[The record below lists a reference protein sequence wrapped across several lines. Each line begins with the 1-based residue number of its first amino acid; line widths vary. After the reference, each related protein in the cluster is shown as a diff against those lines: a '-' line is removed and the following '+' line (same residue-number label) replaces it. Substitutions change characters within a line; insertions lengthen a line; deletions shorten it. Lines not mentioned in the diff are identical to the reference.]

1 MGILTSLFSAVSGL
15 NTYGNAMSVIGNNI
29 ANVGTVGFKSS
40 RASFADLVSAS
51 LGGGSSTSQVGLGVF
66 LNDVQTSFTQGSL
79 SNTGNT
85 LDLAIDGNGFFQ
97 MADNTGTASYS
108 RAGQFK
114 LNSLGEIVDPN
125 NRFLQGY
132 QASTTGV
139 ILGTV
144 GNITLSTATI
154 APQATSTAAVE
165 ANLNAGSTVPATA
178 FDVTDATT
186 YNFSNGITVF
196 DTLGA
201 QHQLRLYYVKLTP
214 GAGPPVVAANTWGLY
229 SQIDGGAAT
238 AQTNLVFNSS
248 GVLTSGGAQTFTLPI
263 AGGAATPLSVAM
275 DFSALTQ
282 FGSASN
288 LTDQTQDGFTSG
300 SFQSLSID
308 PAGRVVAQFSN
319 GQTRTLAQVVLS
331 RFTNPNG
338 LVRSGANGFAET
350 VESGAPLAGAPMNN
364 GLGRLISQTIEQ
376 SNVDLGK
383 EFVDMIITQRAFQ
396 ANSRAIS
403 TSDEMLQEL
412 VNLKR

>member
-29 ANVGTVGFKSS
+29 ANVGTAGFKSS

-51 LGGGSSTSQVGLGVF
+51 LGGGSSAGQVGLGVF

-85 LDLAIDGNGFFQ
+85 LDLAIDGNGFFGLR
-97 MADNTGTASYS
+97 DNTGVLTYS
-108 RAGQFK
+108 RAGQFEV
-114 LNSLGEIVDPN
+114 NNLGEIVDPSG
-125 NRFLQGY
+125 RLLQGY

-144 GNITLSTATI
+144 GNITLSTATV
-154 APQATSTAAVE
+154 APQATSTASVE
-165 ANLNAGSTVPATA
+165 ANLNAASTVPVAA
-178 FDVTDATT
+178 FDATDPST
-186 YNFSNGITVF
+186 YNFSNGLTVY

-201 QHQLRLYYVKLTP
+201 QHQLRLYYVK
-214 GAGPPVVAANTWGLY
+214 AAANTWNLH
-229 SQIDGGAAT
+229 SQINGGATT
-238 AQTNLVFNSS
+238 AQTDLAFNSN
-248 GVLTSGGAQTFTLPI
+248 GVLTGGGAQTFSLTI
-263 AGGAATPLSVAM
+263 AGGAATPLTVAM
-275 DFSALTQ
+275 DFSGMTQ
-282 FGSASN
+282 FGAASN
-288 LTDQTQDGFTSG
+288 LTNQTQDGFTAG
-300 SFQSLSID
+300 SFQNLSID
-308 PAGRVVAQFSN
+308 SAGHVVAQFSN

-331 RFTNPNG
+331 RFTNPYG
-338 LVRSGANGFAET
+338 LARAGENGFAET
-350 VESGAPLAGAPMNN
+350 VDSGAPLAGAPMNN

-396 ANSRAIS
+396 ANSRAIT

>member
-15 NTYGNAMSVIGNNI
+15 NAYGNAMSVIGNNI
-29 ANVGTVGFKSS
+29 ANVGTAGYKSS

-51 LGGGSSTSQVGLGVF
+51 LGGGSSAGQVGLGVF
-66 LNDVQTSFTQGSL
+66 LNDIQTSFTQGSL

-85 LDLAIDGNGFFQ
+85 LDLAIDGSGFFGLR
-97 MADNTGTASYS
+97 DNTGVQSYS
-108 RAGQFK
+108 RAGQFE
-114 LNSLGEIVDPN
+114 LNNLGEIVDPSG
-125 NRFLQGY
+125 RFLQGY
-132 QASTTGV
+132 QASAAGV

-154 APQATSTAAVE
+154 APQATTTAAVE
-165 ANLNAGSTVPATA
+165 ANLDATATVPAVA
-178 FDVTDATT
+178 FDVADPTT
-186 YNFSNGITVF
+186 YNFSNGMTVY
-196 DTLGA
+196 DTLGS
-201 QHQLRLYYVKLTP
+201 QHQLRLYYVK
-214 GAGPPVVAANTWGLY
+214 ASANTWNLH
-229 SQIDGGAAT
+229 SQIDGGATT

-248 GVLTSGGAQTFTLPI
+248 GILTGGGAQTFSLAI

-275 DFSALTQ
+275 DFSGITQ
-282 FGSASN
+282 FGAASN
-288 LTDQTQDGFTSG
+288 LTNQTQDGFTSG

-308 PAGRVVAQFSN
+308 QVGRVTAQFSN
-319 GQTRTLAQVVLS
+319 GQTRTLAQVVLN

-338 LVRSGANGFAET
+338 LTRSGENTFAET
-350 VESGAPLAGAPMNN
+350 VDSGAPLSGAPTNN
-364 GLGRLISQTIEQ
+364 GLGRLLSQTIEQ

-396 ANSRAIS
+396 ANSRAIT

>member
-51 LGGGSSTSQVGLGVF
+51 LGGGSSTGQVGLGVF

-85 LDLAIDGNGFFQ
+85 LDLAIDGDGFFQ
-97 MADNTGTASYS
+97 LADNTGTASYS
-108 RAGQFK
+108 RAGQFEV
-114 LNSLGEIVDPN
+114 NSLGEIVDPSG
-125 NRFLQGY
+125 RFLQGY
-132 QASTTGV
+132 QASATGV

-154 APQATSTAAVE
+154 APQATGTADVE
-165 ANLNAGSTVPATA
+165 ANLNAAATVPAAA

-186 YNFSNGITVF
+186 YNFSNGMTLY
-196 DTLGA
+196 DSLGA
-201 QHQLRLYYVKLTP
+201 QHQLRLYYVKT
-214 GAGPPVVAANTWGLY
+214 ATANTWELH
-229 SQIDGGAAT
+229 SQIDGGAT
-238 AQTNLVFNSS
+238 AARTDLVFNSS
-248 GVLTSGGAQTFTLPI
+248 GVLTSGGAQTFSLAVT
-263 AGGAATPLSVAM
+263 GGAATPQSVAM
-275 DFSALTQ
+275 DFSSITQ
-282 FGSASN
+282 YGSASN
-288 LTDQTQDGFTSG
+288 LTDQAQDGFASG
-300 SFQSLSID
+300 SFQSLSVD
-308 PAGRVVAQFSN
+308 SGGRVVAQFSN
-319 GQTRTLAQVVLS
+319 GQTRTLAQVVLN

-338 LVRSGANGFAET
+338 LTRSGENGFAET
-350 VESGAPLAGAPMNN
+350 VDSGAPLAGAPTNN

-396 ANSRAIS
+396 ANSRAIT

>member
-1 MGILTSLFSAVSGL
+1 MGILTTLFSAVSGL

-40 RASFADLVSAS
+40 STSFADLVSAS
-51 LGGGSSTSQVGLGVF
+51 LGGGSTTGQVGLGVF
-66 LNDVQTSFTQGSL
+66 LNDVQTNFTQGSL

-97 MADNTGTASYS
+97 LADNAGTVSYS

-114 LNSLGEIVDPN
+114 VNNLGQIVDPSD
-125 NRFLQGY
+125 RFLQGY
-132 QASTTGV
+132 QATATGV

-154 APQATSTAAVE
+154 APQATSTATVE
-165 ANLNAGSTVPATA
+165 ANLNAASTVPAAA

-186 YNFSNGITVF
+186 YNFSNGITVY

-201 QHQLRLYYVKLTP
+201 QHQLRMYYVK
-214 GAGPPVVAANTWGLY
+214 AAAANTWNLH

-248 GVLTSGGAQTFTLPI
+248 GVLTGGGAQTFTLPI
-263 AGGAATPLSVAM
+263 TGGAATPLSVAM
-275 DFSALTQ
+275 NFSTVTQ
-282 FGSASN
+282 FGAASN
-288 LTDQTQDGFTSG
+288 LTSQTQDGFTSG
-300 SFQSLSID
+300 SFQSVSID
-308 PAGRVVAQFSN
+308 SVGRVVAQYTN
-319 GQTRTLAQVVLS
+319 GQTRTLAQIVLD
-331 RFTNPNG
+331 RFTNPDG
-338 LVRSGANGFAET
+338 LTRFGENGFAET
-350 VESGAPLAGAPMNN
+350 VDSGAPLAGAPTNN
-364 GLGRLISQTIEQ
+364 GLGRLISETIEQ

-396 ANSRAIS
+396 ANSRAIT

>member
-1 MGILTSLFSAVSGL
+1 
-15 NTYGNAMSVIGNNI
+15 
-29 ANVGTVGFKSS
+29 
-40 RASFADLVSAS
+40 
-51 LGGGSSTSQVGLGVF
+51 
-66 LNDVQTSFTQGSL
+66 
-79 SNTGNT
+79 
-85 LDLAIDGNGFFQ
+85 
-97 MADNTGTASYS
+97 
-108 RAGQFK
+108 
-114 LNSLGEIVDPN
+114 VDPS

-132 QASTTGV
+132 QASATGV

-154 APQATSTAAVE
+154 APQATSTAVVE
-165 ANLNAGSTVPATA
+165 ANLNAGATVPAAA

-186 YNFSNGITVF
+186 YNFSNGITVY

-201 QHQLRLYYVKLTP
+201 QHQLRMYYVKDAT
-214 GAGPPVVAANTWGLY
+214 ANTWNLH
-229 SQIDGGAAT
+229 SQIDGGATT
-238 AQTNLVFNSS
+238 AQTDLVFNSS
-248 GVLTSGGAQTFTLPI
+248 GVLTGGGAQTFTLPI
-263 AGGAATPLSVAM
+263 AGGAATPLTVAM
-275 DFSALTQ
+275 DFSTITQ

-288 LTDQTQDGFTSG
+288 LTNQTQDGFTSG

-308 PAGRVVAQFSN
+308 SEGRVVAQFTN

-331 RFTNPNG
+331 RFTNPDG

-350 VESGAPLAGAPMNN
+350 IDSGAPLAGAPMNN

-396 ANSRAIS
+396 ANSRAIT

>member
-51 LGGGSSTSQVGLGVF
+51 LGGGSSAGTVGLGVF

-97 MADNTGTASYS
+97 LADNAGAVSYS
-108 RAGQFK
+108 RAGQFEV
-114 LNSLGEIVDPN
+114 NNLGEVVDPSG
-125 NRFLQGY
+125 RFLQGY
-132 QASTTGV
+132 QATATGV
-139 ILGTV
+139 VLGTI
-144 GNITLSTATI
+144 GNIVLSTATI
-154 APQATSTAAVE
+154 APQATSTATVE
-165 ANLNAGSTVPATA
+165 ANLNAAATVPAAA

-186 YNFSNGITVF
+186 YNFSNGITVY

-201 QHQLRLYYVKLTP
+201 QHQLRLYYVK
-214 GAGPPVVAANTWGLY
+214 AAAANTWNLY

-238 AQTNLVFNSS
+238 AQTDLVFNSS
-248 GVLTSGGAQTFTLPI
+248 GVLTAGGAQAFSLAIT
-263 AGGAATPLSVAM
+263 GGAATPQSVAM
-275 DFSALTQ
+275 DFSTITQ
-282 FGSASN
+282 FGAASN
-288 LTDQTQDGFTSG
+288 LTSQTQDGFTSG
-300 SFQSLSID
+300 SFQNVSID
-308 PAGRVVAQFSN
+308 SAGRVVAQYTN

-338 LVRSGANGFAET
+338 LTRSGENGFAET
-350 VESGAPLAGAPMNN
+350 VDSGAPLAGAPTNN

-396 ANSRAIS
+396 ANSRAIT

>member
-15 NTYGNAMSVIGNNI
+15 NAYGNAMSVIGNNI
-29 ANVGTVGFKSS
+29 ANVGTTGFKSS

-51 LGGGSSTSQVGLGVF
+51 LGGGSSAGQVGLGVF

-85 LDLAIDGNGFFQ
+85 LDLAIDGAGFFQ
-97 MADNTGTASYS
+97 LRDTTGTMIYS
-108 RAGQFK
+108 RAGQFEV
-114 LNSLGEIVDPN
+114 NNLGEIVDLSG
-125 NRFLQGY
+125 RSLQGY

-144 GNITLSTATI
+144 GNITLSTATV
-154 APQATSTAAVE
+154 APQATSTASVE
-165 ANLNAGSTVPATA
+165 ANLDAASTVPAAA
-178 FDVTDATT
+178 FDATDPTT
-186 YNFSNGITVF
+186 YNFSNGMTVY
-196 DTLGA
+196 DTLGT
-201 QHQLRLYYVKLTP
+201 QHQLRLYYVK
-214 GAGPPVVAANTWGLY
+214 AAANTWNLH
-229 SQIDGGAAT
+229 SQIDGGATT
-238 AQTNLVFNSS
+238 AQTDLAFNSS
-248 GVLTSGGAQTFTLPI
+248 GVLTGGGAQTFSLAI
-263 AGGAATPLSVAM
+263 AGGAATPLTVAM
-275 DFSALTQ
+275 DFSAVTQ
-282 FGSASN
+282 FGAASN
-288 LTDQTQDGFTSG
+288 LTNQIQDGFSSG

-308 PAGRVVAQFSN
+308 SAGQVVAQFSN

-338 LVRSGANGFAET
+338 LVRSGENGFAET
-350 VESGAPLAGAPMNN
+350 IDSGAPLAGAPTNN
-364 GLGRLISQTIEQ
+364 GLGRLLSQTIEQ

-396 ANSRAIS
+396 ANSRAIT

>member
-1 MGILTSLFSAVSGL
+1 MGILTTLFSAVSGL
-15 NTYGNAMSVIGNNI
+15 NTYGNALSVIGNNI

-40 RASFADLVSAS
+40 HASFADLVSAS
-51 LGGGSSTSQVGLGVF
+51 LGGGSSTGQVGLGVF
-66 LNDVQTSFTQGSL
+66 LNNVQTSFTQGSL

-97 MADNTGTASYS
+97 LADNTGTTSYS

-114 LNSLGEIVDPN
+114 VNSLGEIVDPS

-132 QASTTGV
+132 QASSTGV

-144 GNITLSTATI
+144 GNITLSTSTV
-154 APQATSTAAVE
+154 APQATSTATVE
-165 ANLNAGSTVPATA
+165 ANLNAGSTVPAAA

-186 YNFSNGITVF
+186 YNFSNGITVY

-201 QHQLRLYYVKLTP
+201 QHQLRMYYVKD
-214 GAGPPVVAANTWGLY
+214 AVANTWNLH
-229 SQIDGGAAT
+229 SQIDGGTTT
-238 AQTNLVFNSS
+238 AQTDLVFNSS
-248 GVLTSGGAQTFTLPI
+248 GVLTGGGAQTFTLPI
-263 AGGAATPLSVAM
+263 AGGAATPLTVAM
-275 DFSALTQ
+275 DFSAITQ

-288 LTDQTQDGFTSG
+288 LTNQTQDGFTSG

-308 PAGRVVAQFSN
+308 SGGQVVAQFSN

-331 RFTNPNG
+331 RFTNPDG
-338 LVRSGANGFAET
+338 LTRSGENGFAET
-350 VESGAPLAGAPMNN
+350 IDSGPPLAGAPTNN
-364 GLGRLISQTIEQ
+364 GLGRLVAGSIEQ

-383 EFVDMIITQRAFQ
+383 EFVDMIVTQRAFE
-396 ANSRAIS
+396 ANSKAIT
-403 TSDEMLQEL
+403 TSDEMLQVL

>member
-29 ANVGTVGFKSS
+29 ANVGTAGFKSS

-51 LGGGSSTSQVGLGVF
+51 LGGGSTTGQVGLGVF
-66 LNDVQTSFTQGSL
+66 LNDVQTSFVQGSL

-85 LDLAIDGNGFFQ
+85 LDLAIDGNGFFNVRD
-97 MADNTGTASYS
+97 AAGTVSYS
-108 RAGQFK
+108 RAGQFQV
-114 LNSLGEIVDPN
+114 NNLGEIVDPSG
-125 NRFLQGY
+125 RFLQGY
-132 QASTTGV
+132 QASTTGI

-154 APQATSTAAVE
+154 APQASSTAAVE
-165 ANLNAGSTVPATA
+165 ANLDAASTVPATA
-178 FDVTDATT
+178 FNSNDATT
-186 YNFSNGITVF
+186 YNFSNGMTIY
-196 DTLGA
+196 DSLGA
-201 QHQLRLYYVKLTP
+201 QHQLRLYYVKS
-214 GAGPPVVAANTWGLY
+214 AANTWNLH
-229 SQIDGGAAT
+229 SQIDGGATT
-238 AQTNLVFNSS
+238 AQTNLVFNTS
-248 GVLTSGGAQTFTLPI
+248 GVLTGGGAQTFSLPI
-263 AGGAATPLSVAM
+263 TGGAATPLSVAM
-275 DFSALTQ
+275 DFSNITQ
-282 FGSASN
+282 FGSASS

-308 PAGRVVAQFSN
+308 EEGQVVAQFTN
-319 GQTRTLAQVVLS
+319 GQTRTLAQIVLS

-338 LVRSGANGFAET
+338 LTRSGENGFAAT
-350 VESGAPLAGAPMNN
+350 IDSGAPLDGAPTNN

-396 ANSRAIS
+396 ANSRAIT

>member
-1 MGILTSLFSAVSGL
+1 MGILTTMFSALSGL

-40 RASFADLVSAS
+40 HASFADLVSAS
-51 LGGGSSTSQVGLGVF
+51 LGGGSSAGQVGLGVF

-97 MADNTGTASYS
+97 LRDNAGTVSYS
-108 RAGQFK
+108 RAGQFEV
-114 LNSLGEIVDPN
+114 NNLGEIVDPSG
-125 NRFLQGY
+125 RFLQGY
-132 QASTTGV
+132 QATATGV
-139 ILGTV
+139 VLGTV
-144 GNITLSTATI
+144 GNITLSTSTI
-154 APQATSTAAVE
+154 APQSTGTATIE
-165 ANLNAGSTVPATA
+165 ANLNAASTVPAAA

-186 YNFSNGITVF
+186 YNFSNGITVY

-201 QHQLRLYYVKLTP
+201 QHQLRMYYVKD
-214 GAGPPVVAANTWGLY
+214 AAANTWNLH
-229 SQIDGGAAT
+229 SQIDGGATT
-238 AQTNLVFNSS
+238 AQTNLVFSSS
-248 GVLTSGGAQTFTLPI
+248 GVLTGGGAQTFTLPI
-263 AGGAATPLSVAM
+263 AGGAATPLTVAM
-275 DFSALTQ
+275 DFSAITQ

-288 LTDQTQDGFTSG
+288 LTNQTQDGFTSG

-308 PAGRVVAQFSN
+308 SVGRVVAQFTN

-331 RFTNPNG
+331 RFTNPDG
-338 LVRSGANGFAET
+338 LTRSGENGFAET
-350 VESGAPLAGAPMNN
+350 VDSGAPLAGSPTNN

-396 ANSRAIS
+396 ANSRAIT
-403 TSDEMLQEL
+403 TSDEMLSEL
-412 VNLKR
+412 INLKR

>member
-29 ANVGTVGFKSS
+29 ANVGTAGFKSS

-51 LGGGSSTSQVGLGVF
+51 LGGGSNANQVGLGVF

-85 LDLAIDGNGFFQ
+85 LDLAIDGNGFFGLR
-97 MADNTGTASYS
+97 DNTGALSYS
-108 RAGQFK
+108 RAGQFEV
-114 LNSLGEIVDPN
+114 NNLGEIVDPSG
-125 NRFLQGY
+125 RLLQGY

-144 GNITLSTATI
+144 GNITLSTATV
-154 APQATSTAAVE
+154 APQATSTGAVE
-165 ANLNAGSTVPATA
+165 ANLDAASTIPVAA
-178 FDVTDATT
+178 FDAADPTT
-186 YNFSNGITVF
+186 YNFSNGLTVY

-201 QHQLRLYYVKLTP
+201 QHQLRLYYVK
-214 GAGPPVVAANTWGLY
+214 AAANTWNLH
-229 SQIDGGAAT
+229 SQIDGGATT
-238 AQTNLVFNSS
+238 AQTDLAFNSS
-248 GVLTSGGAQTFTLPI
+248 GVLTGGGAQTFSLTI
-263 AGGAATPLSVAM
+263 AGGAATPLTVAM
-275 DFSALTQ
+275 DFSGMTQ
-282 FGSASN
+282 FGAASS
-288 LTDQTQDGFTSG
+288 LTNQTQDGFTSG
-300 SFQSLSID
+300 SFQTLSID
-308 PAGRVVAQFSN
+308 SAGRVSAQFSN

-331 RFTNPNG
+331 RFTNPYG
-338 LVRSGANGFAET
+338 LARSGENGFAET
-350 VESGAPLAGAPMNN
+350 IDSGAPLAGAPTNN

-396 ANSRAIS
+396 ANSRAIT

>member
-51 LGGGSSTSQVGLGVF
+51 LGGGSGAAQVGLGVF
-66 LNDVQTSFTQGSL
+66 LNDVQTSFAQGSL

-85 LDLAIDGNGFFQ
+85 LDLAIDGDGFFGLR
-97 MADNTGTASYS
+97 DTTGTASYS
-108 RAGQFK
+108 RAGQFEV
-114 LNSLGEIVDPN
+114 NNLGQIVDPSG
-125 NRFLQGY
+125 RFLQGY
-132 QASTTGV
+132 QASATGV

-144 GNITLSTATI
+144 GNITLSTATV
-154 APQATSTAAVE
+154 APQATTTASVV
-165 ANLNAGSTVPATA
+165 ANLDAAATAPATA
-178 FDVTDATT
+178 FSVTDPTT
-186 YNFSNGITVF
+186 YNFSNGITMY

-201 QHQLRLYYVKLTP
+201 QHQLRMYYVKT
-214 GAGPPVVAANTWGLY
+214 AVANTWNLY

-238 AQTNLVFNSS
+238 AQTNLVFNTS
-248 GVLTSGGAQTFTLPI
+248 GVLTGGGAQTFSLPI
-263 AGGAATPLSVAM
+263 TGGAATPQSVAM
-275 DFSALTQ
+275 DFSNITQ
-282 FGSASN
+282 FGAASN

-300 SFQSLSID
+300 SFQSLSVD
-308 PAGRVVAQFSN
+308 SVGRVLAQFSN
-319 GQTRTLAQVVLS
+319 GQTRTLAQVVLN

-338 LVRSGANGFAET
+338 LTRAGENAFAET
-350 VESGAPLAGAPMNN
+350 VDSGAPLAGAPTNN

-396 ANSRAIS
+396 ANSRAI
-403 TSDEMLQEL
+403 TTTDEMLQEL

>member
-15 NTYGNAMSVIGNNI
+15 NAYGNAMSVIGNNI
-29 ANVGTVGFKSS
+29 ANVGTAGFKSS

-51 LGGGSSTSQVGLGVF
+51 LGGGSSAGQVGLGVF
-66 LNDVQTSFTQGSL
+66 INDIQTSFTQGSL

-85 LDLAIDGNGFFQ
+85 LDLAIDGSGFFGLR
-97 MADNTGTASYS
+97 DNTGVQSYS
-108 RAGQFK
+108 RAGQFE
-114 LNSLGEIVDPN
+114 LNNLGEIVDPSG
-125 NRFLQGY
+125 RFLQGY
-132 QASTTGV
+132 QASAAGV

-154 APQATSTAAVE
+154 APQATTTAAVE
-165 ANLNAGSTVPATA
+165 ANLDATATVPAVA
-178 FDVTDATT
+178 FDVADPTT
-186 YNFSNGITVF
+186 YNFSNGMTVY
-196 DTLGA
+196 DTLGS
-201 QHQLRLYYVKLTP
+201 QHQLRLYYVK
-214 GAGPPVVAANTWGLY
+214 ASANTWNLH
-229 SQIDGGAAT
+229 SQIDGGATT

-248 GVLTSGGAQTFTLPI
+248 GILTGGGAQTFSLAI

-275 DFSALTQ
+275 DFSGITQ
-282 FGSASN
+282 FGAASN
-288 LTDQTQDGFTSG
+288 LTNQTQDGFTSG

-308 PAGRVVAQFSN
+308 QVGRVTAQFSN
-319 GQTRTLAQVVLS
+319 GQTRTLAQVVLN

-338 LVRSGANGFAET
+338 LTRSGENTFAET
-350 VESGAPLAGAPMNN
+350 VDSGAPLSGAPTNN
-364 GLGRLISQTIEQ
+364 GLGRLLSQTIEQ

-396 ANSRAIS
+396 ANSRAIT

>member
-29 ANVGTVGFKSS
+29 ANVGTAGFKSS

-51 LGGGSSTSQVGLGVF
+51 LGGGTSAAQVGLGVF
-66 LNDVQTSFTQGSL
+66 LNDIQTSFTQGSL

-85 LDLAIDGNGFFQ
+85 LDLAIDGTGFFELH
-97 MADNTGTASYS
+97 DNAGAVSYS
-108 RAGQFK
+108 RAGNFEV
-114 LNSLGEIVDPN
+114 NSIGEVVDPSG
-125 NRFLQGY
+125 RFLQGY

-154 APQATSTAAVE
+154 APQATSTADVE
-165 ANLNAGSTVPATA
+165 ANLNAAATVPAAA

-186 YNFSNGITVF
+186 YNFSNGITIY
-196 DTLGA
+196 DSLGA
-201 QHQLRLYYVKLTP
+201 QHQLRLYYVKT
-214 GAGPPVVAANTWGLY
+214 ATANTWDLH
-229 SQIDGGAAT
+229 SQIDGGAT
-238 AQTNLVFNSS
+238 TVRTDLVFNSS
-248 GVLTSGGAQTFTLPI
+248 GVLTSGGAQTFSLPI
-263 AGGAATPLSVAM
+263 TGGAATPQSVAM
-275 DFSALTQ
+275 DFSAITQ
-282 FGSASN
+282 YGSPSN
-288 LTDQTQDGFTSG
+288 LTDQTQDGFSSG
-300 SFQSLSID
+300 SFQGLSID
-308 PAGRVVAQFSN
+308 PGGRVVAQFTN

-338 LVRSGANGFAET
+338 LARSGANAYSET
-350 VESGAPLAGAPMNN
+350 VDSGAPLAGAPTNN
-364 GLGRLISQTIEQ
+364 GLGRILSQTIEQ

-396 ANSRAIS
+396 ANSRAIT

>member
-1 MGILTSLFSAVSGL
+1 MGILTTLFSAVSGL

-40 RASFADLVSAS
+40 QASFADLVSAS
-51 LGGGSSTSQVGLGVF
+51 LGGGSSTGQVGLGVF

-97 MADNTGTASYS
+97 LADNTGTTSYS

-114 LNSLGEIVDPN
+114 VNNLGQIVDPS

-132 QASTTGV
+132 QATATGV
-139 ILGTV
+139 VLGTV

-154 APQATSTAAVE
+154 APQATSTTTVE
-165 ANLNAGSTVPATA
+165 ANLNAASTVPVAA
-178 FDVTDATT
+178 FDVTDAAT
-186 YNFSNGITVF
+186 YNFSNGITVY

-201 QHQLRLYYVKLTP
+201 QHQLRMYYVK
-214 GAGPPVVAANTWGLY
+214 AAAANTWNLH

-238 AQTNLVFNSS
+238 AQTDLVFNSS
-248 GVLTSGGAQTFTLPI
+248 GVLTGGGAQTFTLPI
-263 AGGAATPLSVAM
+263 AGGAATPLTVAM
-275 DFSALTQ
+275 NFSTITQ

-288 LTDQTQDGFTSG
+288 LTSQTQDGFTSG
-300 SFQSLSID
+300 SFQSVSID
-308 PAGRVVAQFSN
+308 SVGRVVAQYTN
-319 GQTRTLAQVVLS
+319 GQTRTLAQIVLA
-331 RFTNPNG
+331 RFTNPDG
-338 LVRSGANGFAET
+338 LTRSGENGFAET
-350 VESGAPLAGAPMNN
+350 VDSGPPLAGAPANN

-396 ANSRAIS
+396 ANSRAIT

>member
-29 ANVGTVGFKSS
+29 ANVGTAGFKSS

-51 LGGGSSTSQVGLGVF
+51 IGGGATTGQVGLGVF
-66 LNDVQTSFTQGSL
+66 LNDVQTSFVQGSL

-85 LDLAIDGNGFFQ
+85 LDLAIDGNGFFNVRD
-97 MADNTGTASYS
+97 AAGTVSYS
-108 RAGQFK
+108 RAGQFEV
-114 LNSLGEIVDPN
+114 NNLGEIVDPSG
-125 NRFLQGY
+125 RFLQGY
-132 QASTTGV
+132 QASATGV

-154 APQATSTAAVE
+154 APQATANAGIE
-165 ANLNAGSTVPATA
+165 ANLNAASTVPAAA
-178 FDVTDATT
+178 FDPNDATT
-186 YNFSNGITVF
+186 YNFSNGMTIY
-196 DTLGA
+196 DSLGA
-201 QHQLRLYYVKLTP
+201 QHQLRLFYVKS
-214 GAGPPVVAANTWGLY
+214 AANTWNLH
-229 SQIDGGAAT
+229 SQIDGGATT

-248 GVLTSGGAQTFTLPI
+248 GVLTGGGAQTFSLPI
-263 AGGAATPLSVAM
+263 TGGAATPLSVAM
-275 DFSALTQ
+275 DFSNITQ
-282 FGSASN
+282 FGSASS
-288 LTDQTQDGFTSG
+288 LTDQTQDGFTAG

-308 PAGRVVAQFSN
+308 SEGRVVAQFTN
-319 GQTRTLAQVVLS
+319 GQTRTLAQIVLS

-338 LVRSGANGFAET
+338 LTRSGENGFAAT
-350 VESGAPLAGAPMNN
+350 IDSGAPLDGAPTNN

-396 ANSRAIS
+396 ANSRVIT
-403 TSDEMLQEL
+403 TSDEMISEL

>member
-1 MGILTSLFSAVSGL
+1 MGILTTMFSAVSGL

-40 RASFADLVSAS
+40 HASFADLVSAS
-51 LGGGSSTSQVGLGVF
+51 LGGGSSTGQVGLGVF
-66 LNDVQTSFTQGSL
+66 LNNVQTSFTQGSL

-97 MADNTGTASYS
+97 LADNTGTTSYS

-114 LNSLGEIVDPN
+114 VNNLGQIVDPSD
-125 NRFLQGY
+125 RFLQGY
-132 QASTTGV
+132 QATATGV
-139 ILGTV
+139 VLGTV

-154 APQATSTAAVE
+154 APQATSTATVE
-165 ANLNAGSTVPATA
+165 ANLNAAATVPAAA

-186 YNFSNGITVF
+186 YNFSNGITVY

-201 QHQLRLYYVKLTP
+201 EHQLRMYYVK
-214 GAGPPVVAANTWGLY
+214 AAAANTWNLH

-238 AQTNLVFNSS
+238 AQTDLVFNSS
-248 GVLTSGGAQTFTLPI
+248 GVLTGGGAQTFTLPI
-263 AGGAATPLSVAM
+263 AGGAATPLTVAM
-275 DFSALTQ
+275 NFSTITQ
-282 FGSASN
+282 FGAASN
-288 LTDQTQDGFTSG
+288 LTSQTQDGFTSG
-300 SFQSLSID
+300 SFQSVSID
-308 PAGRVVAQFSN
+308 SVGRVVAQYTN
-319 GQTRTLAQVVLS
+319 GQTRTLAQIVLD
-331 RFTNPNG
+331 RFTNPDG
-338 LVRSGANGFAET
+338 LVRSGENGFAET
-350 VESGAPLAGAPMNN
+350 VDSGAPLAGAPTNN

-396 ANSRAIS
+396 ANSRAIT